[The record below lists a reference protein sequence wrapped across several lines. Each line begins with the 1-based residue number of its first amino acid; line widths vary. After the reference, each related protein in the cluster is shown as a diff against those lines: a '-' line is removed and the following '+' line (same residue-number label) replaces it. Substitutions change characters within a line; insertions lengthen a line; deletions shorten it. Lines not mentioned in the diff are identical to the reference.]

1 MYRYKCT
8 AVENGGKQDFYDVT
22 EELKVLYPE
31 LTENVGKRPDRKF
44 LQREFVMGENH
55 VAVRYSF
62 SKQSVTVYS
71 EERLE
76 KYYGE
81 RKVEEG
87 QFSASGKTGAGT
99 IWAVSG
105 IYFAIIALLIFTIFM
120 IEPDTFD
127 TDIPIVPILILA
139 VVNTLAGIFI
149 RRLTGMSFPKRI
161 LCLAVGFVT
170 AFAVLICIVNLA
182 FGPSFLDFLVGL
194 LVLVGLVFLLL
205 HLFLPAFVIS
215 LLLQGVTELI
225 IKKIYGSKTAKG
237 EDMTETK

>member
-8 AVENGGKQDFYDVT
+8 VAVNAGKQDFYAVT
-22 EELKVLYPE
+22 EELKALYPE
-31 LTENVGKRPDRKF
+31 LTESVGKRPHRKF
-44 LQREFVMGENH
+44 LQREFVIGENH

-87 QFSASGKTGAGT
+87 QFSACGKTGAGT

-120 IEPDTFD
+120 I
-127 TDIPIVPILILA
+127 TDIPIDPIFILA

-149 RRLTGMSFPKRI
+149 RRLTGMSFPKRV
-161 LCLAVGFVT
+161 LCQAIGFVT
-170 AFAVLICIVNLA
+170 AFAVLMLIYT
-182 FGPSFLDFLVGL
+182 FGNWGDFLFVL
-194 LVLVGLVFLLL
+194 LVFGSFFLLRI
-205 HLFLPAFVIS
+205 FLPAFVIS

-225 IKKIYGSKTAKG
+225 IKKIYSSKKVKR
-237 EDMTETK
+237 ENMTGTE